1 MSIIGG
7 RKTNIS
13 VPVTC
18 ANSREKVS
26 VDLNGTAWVTVKEF
40 THHTF
45 LSEILAVVPA
55 LAGST
60 DIYLAL
66 FDEDYTT
73 DGQERW
79 NSGAVDENATTALY
93 LDRIVVPGTLLKIK
107 ANSTGTETV
116 NLVLYKLGI

>member
-45 LSEILAVVPA
+45 LSEILAVVPDLSGA
-55 LAGST
+55 SV
-60 DIYLAL
+60 YLGI

-79 NSGAVDENATTALY
+79 NSYAVSDDGASTLQPDK
-93 LDRIVVPGTLLKIK
+93 IIVPGTLLKIK
-107 ANSTGTETV
+107 KSTTGTETV